1 MNFLVDYS
9 IVLKVFMKKMEE
21 MNDVELFVKYSCY

>member
-9 IVLKVFMKKMEE
+9 IVLKVFMKKMEDV
-21 MNDVELFVKYSCY
+21 NVELFVKYSCD